1 MSSLQRREPC
11 PAFISKSV
19 ASSKREYSQVKWS
32 LDMSSF
38 MDDPWGWDKSM
49 INRTDPSFF
58 GAAPMGEQWVM
69 GKGGVGN
76 GPAV

>member
-1 MSSLQRREPC
+1 M
-11 PAFISKSV
+11 
-19 ASSKREYSQVKWS
+19 KWS

-38 MDDPWGWDKSM
+38 MEDPWGWDRSM